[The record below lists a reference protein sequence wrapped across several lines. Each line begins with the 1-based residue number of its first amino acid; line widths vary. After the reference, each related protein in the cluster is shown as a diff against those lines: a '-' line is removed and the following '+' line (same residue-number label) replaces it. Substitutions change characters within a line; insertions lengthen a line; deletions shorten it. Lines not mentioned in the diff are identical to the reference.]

1 MGFVYP
7 GTPSGPMK
15 GEDMDTSSWES
26 LPILVAAGVATAAI
40 VGLGSWAVK
49 RLQDLREGKSKLLR
63 SIGMGMFSAV
73 TVVFLPDLVEFWA
86 SAVGK
91 HTSVFLRVLIGIL
104 FSALGAWGLSS
115 YIAASG
121 FGVFRVE
128 KDDPQR
134 WLKNID
140 HILTLFVIVAMLV
153 AGIEM
158 FRTL

>member
-1 MGFVYP
+1 
-7 GTPSGPMK
+7 
-15 GEDMDTSSWES
+15 
-26 LPILVAAGVATAAI
+26 
-40 VGLGSWAVK
+40 
-49 RLQDLREGKSKLLR
+49 
-63 SIGMGMFSAV
+63 MFSAV